1 MTTIRLFDLSRPLG
15 SVYFNRGAAT
25 LSDSALQAIVEVVD
39 RYRELKVRFYVDG
52 YTDRIGG
59 DATNEQL
66 SQDRAAAVAA
76 KLLDAGMSPDRV
88 IVAGRGVERV
98 PGVHDEEYP
107 QSRRV
112 DIFARSED

>member
-1 MTTIRLFDLSRPLG
+1 MKAIVDIVERYRPL
-15 SVYFNRGAAT
+15 R
-25 LSDSALQAIVEVVD
+25 
-39 RYRELKVRFYVDG
+39 VRFYVDG

-59 DATNEQL
+59 DAANEQL

-76 KLLDAGMSPDRV
+76 KLLDAGMSTDRV
-88 IVAGRGVERV
+88 TVAGKGVERV
-98 PGVHDEEYP
+98 PGVYDEEYP